1 MPADTRQ
8 LILDTAIRLFEERG
22 YAGTT
27 MRAIATEAGVAP
39 SNAYYWFASKDQ
51 LVQEFY
57 RRIQVAHRE
66 RSAAAL
72 ARRGPLTERLLAV
85 ERAGI
90 EVMAPYHG
98 FGSAFVGTAIVPG
111 PTVSPFSEESAGRP
125 RAVDGDLSATSV
137 EGSSPSVPAK
147 LAPVLPDLL
156 WLAHLSV
163 TLYWVIDTSPGQRAH
178 ATAGRALGGDAWQRH
193 RAGPPAGRDRA
204 GPAGRIGARRGRTRA
219 GVLVNSRTAVR
230 RLRASFTELPIVVF
244 GHARRIR
251 AGSEPSVA
259 SWACS
264 WGSGSTQ
271 GPPGSRC
278 SRWVSPPG
286 WSGAC
291 SASSSG

>member
-8 LILDTAIRLFEERG
+8 HILDTAIRLFEERG

-27 MRAIATEAGVAP
+27 MRAIATEAGVSP

-66 RSAAAL
+66 RSAEVL
-72 ARRGPLTERLLAV
+72 AGGGSLTERLLAV

-111 PTVSPFSEESAGRP
+111 ATVSPFSEESSGARE
-125 RAVDGDLSATSV
+125 LSMAIYRDVV
-137 EGSSPSVPAK
+137 EGASPSVPAK

-163 TLYWVIDTSPGQRAH
+163 TLYWVIDTSPAQE
-178 ATAGRALGGDAWQRH
+178 
-193 RAGPPAGRDRA
+193 
-204 GPAGRIGARRGRTRA
+204 RTLQLIER
-219 GVLVNSRTAVR
+219 
-230 RLRASFTELPIVVF
+230 
-244 GHARRIR
+244 
-251 AGSEPSVA
+251 SVA
-259 SWACS
+259 ML
-264 WGSGSTQ
+264 GSAIRVARL
-271 GPPGSRC
+271 PG
-278 SRWVSPPG
+278 
-286 WSGAC
+286 
-291 SASSSG
+291 ASSLVKQVGAVLDVVVPERRSS